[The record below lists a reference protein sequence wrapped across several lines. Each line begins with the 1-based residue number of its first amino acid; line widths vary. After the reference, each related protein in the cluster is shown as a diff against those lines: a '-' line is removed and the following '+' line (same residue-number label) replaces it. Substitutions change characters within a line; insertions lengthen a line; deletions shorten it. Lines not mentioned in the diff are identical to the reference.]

1 MTAAADQS
9 TRKRVL
15 VADPHQV
22 ILDTETAI
30 LAAEFDVVG
39 TARNGLA
46 VIQTAADL
54 DPDVITLDVT
64 MPEMNGLE
72 VARRLRAQGSRARIV
87 FLTVHE
93 DLDLVDE
100 ALKSGALG
108 YVVKAAMASELPRA
122 IYAALDG
129 RQFISPR
136 IRITGED
143 RHRT

>member
-1 MTAAADQS
+1 MTDAAGPS

-15 VADPHQV
+15 VADAHQI

-39 TARNGLA
+39 MARNGPA
-46 VIQTAADL
+46 VIQAAAEL
-54 DPDVITLDVT
+54 DPDVITLDIT

-72 VARRLRAQGSRARIV
+72 VARRLKAQGSRARIV

-93 DLDLVDE
+93 DPDLVAE
-100 ALKSGALG
+100 AMKSGALG
-108 YVVKAAMASELPRA
+108 YVVKATMASGFPMA
-122 IYAALDG
+122 IRTVLEG
-129 RQFISPR
+129 RRFISPG

-143 RHRT
+143 KHIK